1 MSTNSNDDLTDE
13 QTAFKLA
20 QQVRKYKD
28 NMPAMLELLQLEAT
42 VSRRRY
48 EELVKNGFTEQQALF
63 LVEP

>member
-42 VSRRRY
+42 VSWRRY

-63 LVEP
+63 LVKP